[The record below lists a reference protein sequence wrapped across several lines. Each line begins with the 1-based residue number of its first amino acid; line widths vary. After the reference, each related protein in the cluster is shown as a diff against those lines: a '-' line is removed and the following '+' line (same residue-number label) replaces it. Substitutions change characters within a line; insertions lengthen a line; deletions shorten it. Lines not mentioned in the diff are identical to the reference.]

1 MTNYLSRLFFG
12 ELAWSLPARERRL
25 YSFSDNTWKHTD
37 RTQSREKRGWKG
49 APVLVEADMVVLL
62 EVLLEVLLGALV
74 ELLLVMV
81 LGDKMVPKVFLRKV
95 S

>member
-62 EVLLEVLLGALV
+62 EVLLGALV

-95 S
+95 L